1 MFACTWW
8 YTRRNTR
15 VHMTQCYKKFTLIL
29 AGESSGY
36 QREVQMVIQLGSI
49 QRFAVSVRKDV
60 SYRGGKVGV
69 QRNWI
74 WKKHNDWQSNEPV
87 KKTHVT
93 FFRIK
98 AFRLNYKKRLV
109 P

>member
-1 MFACTWW
+1 
-8 YTRRNTR
+8 
-15 VHMTQCYKKFTLIL
+15 MTQCYKKFTLIL

-74 WKKHNDWQSNEPV
+74 
-87 KKTHVT
+87 
-93 FFRIK
+93 
-98 AFRLNYKKRLV
+98 
-109 P
+109 